1 MFEEKKVKKIK
12 KIFAV
17 ILLSYTLIKLLVIC
31 NSKKNISLINSVCK
45 YYKDQLTNYVD
56 TLYRWQQ
63 TTCSIWLTFFF
74 FFYGNLANRR
84 NLTELIS
91 IVRDRQW
98 SVAKNNDVAPVSQM
112 PWLHISQ
119 DMRFEKLTWMIL
131 MIKVITH
138 FSS

>member
-1 MFEEKKVKKIK
+1 M
-12 KIFAV
+12 
-17 ILLSYTLIKLLVIC
+17 
-31 NSKKNISLINSVCK
+31 
-45 YYKDQLTNYVD
+45 D

-98 SVAKNNDVAPVSQM
+98 SVAKNDDVAQVVAM
-112 PWLHISQ
+112 TAYISGYEIWET
-119 DMRFEKLTWMIL
+119 DMDD
-131 MIKVITH
+131 
-138 FSS
+138 SYD